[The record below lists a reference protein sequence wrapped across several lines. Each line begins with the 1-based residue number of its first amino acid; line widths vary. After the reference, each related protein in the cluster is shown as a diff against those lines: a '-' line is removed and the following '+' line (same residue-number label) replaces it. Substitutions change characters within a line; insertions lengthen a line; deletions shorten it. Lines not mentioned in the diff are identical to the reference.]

1 MASES
6 EDSHETV
13 SLGGQHGEPVGIPTT
28 TELGSLAQPNN
39 YVPMS
44 AAVFDAF
51 LHLNRLQTPKL
62 VENPM
67 DEFLSPAWMQTNN
80 LFAVPRLG
88 MISSVVT
95 PSSTSAAAQSSNQCS
110 RLELS
115 DCATRIWCKQMT
127 K

>member
-1 MASES
+1 M
-6 EDSHETV
+6 
-13 SLGGQHGEPVGIPTT
+13 GGQHGEPVGIPTT
-28 TELGSLAQPNN
+28 TELGSSAQPNN

-95 PSSTSAAAQSSNQCS
+95 PSSTSAAAQSSNQWS
-110 RLELS
+110 RLAAQRLRHS
-115 DCATRIWCKQMT
+115 NLVQADDQVRWQALRKL
-127 K
+127 